1 MRHGLDA
8 PTLAAVVP
16 WCAHQ
21 EGPAFARLRPQR
33 CTRAGGV
40 SGTCLA
46 FEAMWMR
53 GHRNAAL
60 RRRYEAHVGPA
71 ARRWHLGKPMAPHY
85 RSCTGPMK
93 KGAWRMKSLSSLL
106 LVSLSIAVTAP
117 AAARPR
123 TPVAA
128 WPGVSDVLLSVAVAA
143 PAAAPVAAWPNDSEQ
158 PGSVL
163 VFPKFIRGTFADPFV
178 TGQTAQA
185 RTELEI
191 SVVCPKDATCEA
203 NQAVRLRAH
212 WVCPGSSTN
221 PICPEASFD
230 LETTVG
236 GTLYFNPEGVV
247 VVAGVITA
255 NAFPSNATTTIPQP
269 PCDRGYLIVWAIDGN
284 DTAIKFDGL
293 IGDAVIRD
301 APAVVFFLNT
311 FSARSYNAI
320 PIQAGDGVVNTG
332 DPTDLNGDGALDFDR
347 SEYQAVAGRIFGTV
361 RYENAVAP
369 EGNVETDLTLLTLDV
384 ASNRPNPVTSV
395 GLNFFTTGEDLNDA
409 GTSFYCWKEQR
420 LTDILASLTTQNMGR
435 KGLVEST
442 YAEQVDGSGTTV
454 PVTLLGIIETKELD
468 RKSTR
473 LNSSHGYIS
482 YAVF

>member
-1 MRHGLDA
+1 
-8 PTLAAVVP
+8 
-16 WCAHQ
+16 
-21 EGPAFARLRPQR
+21 
-33 CTRAGGV
+33 
-40 SGTCLA
+40 
-46 FEAMWMR
+46 MR

-163 VFPKFIRGTFADPFV
+163 VYPKFIRGTFADPFV

-255 NAFPSNATTTIPQP
+255 NAFPSNATTTIPLP

-293 IGDAVIRD
+293 IGDAILRD
-301 APAVVFFLNT
+301 PSIDPANRL
-311 FSARSYNAI
+311 SARGYNAI
-320 PIQAGDGVVNTG
+320 PIQAGDGVVSTG
-332 DPTDLNGDGALDFDR
+332 DPTDLNGDGHLDFDGN
-347 SEYQAVAGRIFGTV
+347 EYQMITGTIFGTV
-361 RYENAVAP
+361 RYENLTTAP
-369 EGNVETDLTLLTLDV
+369 EGPVETDLTLLTLDV
-384 ASNRPNPVTSV
+384 ASNRPNPLTSV
-395 GLNFFTTGEDLNDA
+395 GLNFFTTGEDLHDA

-420 LTDILASLTTQNMGR
+420 LTDILASLTTQVMGR
-435 KGLVEST
+435 KGLLQS
-442 YAEQVDGSGTTV
+442 YFAEQNGA
-454 PVTLLGIIETKELD
+454 PVTLLGIIETKEFY
-468 RKSTR
+468 R
-473 LNSSHGYIS
+473 LAPSVIS
-482 YAVF
+482 RDYAYSLFNDSDPVATTFQP